1 MKTLKKYR
9 WPLTGALLGA
19 LIFLLLYGVR
29 VLDPTSVD
37 WILNNPSPDPA
48 QHYLGWELFRRSP
61 VHLPY
66 IGANYNAVYPF
77 RTSVL
82 FADSLP
88 LAALLFKL
96 LGGIL
101 PTRFQYFGWWGLFC
115 YMMQGGLAQAVIAR
129 IAGVQ
134 PTFGRGDKSKTA
146 IAIIMSPGQTAKLW
160 GSVLGAGVLV
170 LFPALTMRTFAHE
183 ALAGTWLVL
192 LALYL
197 WLRSDEL
204 MSATRRACL
213 LWGLMGLLCAGIHL
227 YYLPM
232 VGLVLVGYAVR
243 RALQKRGPAAVLL
256 PIAAFCAAALAELFL
271 LGAFA
276 VNFAGYSNGYLSGAD
291 YLGLFV
297 PWLAQSWE
305 QNVYMGLGAVLAV
318 VLAIFSV
325 VCNARKAEK
334 FFTAHHDWV
343 VAGVVVL
350 VLDLLAAGGNAIT
363 VGGKTLFTVPI
374 PQFLMD
380 FWAMFSSCA
389 RLAWVAGLLLAV
401 AACGLVL
408 RFWQKGVV
416 PALMLAV
423 CAVAQGWGQRGE
435 LFNRWTDYHYY
446 GFCYENKTLLTDPAW
461 ENIAASGKYSHL
473 AFASFDFEHDEF
485 WDLVDFAADHGWT
498 SNSFYMAHMDGNLAA
513 VTLPGELNELSAD
526 TLYAFVDEDELARN
540 SYDLHYYRLNGIL
553 IGSVEPINGIEEEPA
568 PEVPARTMNLTKSDL
583 INAHYADG
591 SVGLETG
598 GEMMTEEWT
607 LFPGRYCVT
616 LTGSGFDHSYIYAR
630 YGLINEETYKLDIDF
645 TGIDPNEM
653 TFEFTA
659 TEMLHYWRVAVH
671 TLDDA
676 NVTVTGVTVEKVG

>member
-82 FADSLP
+82 FTDSLP

-297 PWLAQSWE
+297 PWLAPSWE

-446 GFCYENKTLLTDPAW
+446 GFRYENKTLLTDPAW
-461 ENIAASGKYSHL
+461 EDIAASGKYSHL

-513 VTLPGELNELSAD
+513 VTLPGELNDLAAD
-526 TLYAFVDEDELARN
+526 TLYAFIDEDELARN
-540 SYDLHYYRLNGIL
+540 SCDLHYYRLDGIL
-553 IGSVEPINGIEEEPA
+553 IGSVEPIDGLEEDPA
-568 PEVPARTMNLTKSDL
+568 PEVPARTMDLTKSDL

-659 TEMLHYWRVAVH
+659 GEMLHYWRTAVH
-671 TLDDA
+671 TLDDTEI
-676 NVTVTGVTVEKVG
+676 TVSSVTVEKIG

>member
-1 MKTLKKYR
+1 MKALKKYR
-9 WPLTGALLGA
+9 WPLTGALVGA
-19 LIFLLLYGVR
+19 LIFLAVYGVR

-61 VHLPY
+61 VRLPY
-66 IGANYNAVYPF
+66 LGANYNAVYPF

-82 FADSLP
+82 FTDSLP
-88 LAALLFKL
+88 LAALFFKL
-96 LGGIL
+96 LGGVL
-101 PTRFQYFGWWGLFC
+101 PTRFQYFGWWGLLC
-115 YMMQGGLAQAVIAR
+115 YALQGGLAQAVIAR
-129 IAGVQ
+129 FGGVKPDQ
-134 PTFGRGDKSKTA
+134 K
-146 IAIIMSPGQTAKLW
+146 AKLW
-160 GSVLGAGVLV
+160 GSVAGAGALV

-183 ALAGTWLVL
+183 ALSATWLVL
-192 LALYL
+192 LAVYL
-197 WLRSDEL
+197 WLRSDEI
-204 MSATRRACL
+204 MPTTRRACL
-213 LWGLMGLLCAGIHL
+213 IWGGMGLLCAGIHL

-232 VGLVLVGYAVR
+232 VGLVLVGYALR
-243 RALQKRGPAAVLL
+243 RALQKRGPAVLL
-256 PIAAFCAAALAELFL
+256 PVAAFCVTALAELVL

-297 PWLAQSWE
+297 PWYAPGWE
-305 QNVYMGLGAVLAV
+305 QNVYMGVGAVWAV
-318 VLAIFSV
+318 VLAIFSM

-334 FFTAHHDWV
+334 FFAAHHDWV
-343 VAGVVVL
+343 AAGLVVL
-350 VLDLLAAGGNAIT
+350 VLDLVAAGGNAIT
-363 VGGKTLFTVPI
+363 LGGKTLFTVPI

-389 RLAWVAGLLLAV
+389 RLAWLAGMLLAV
-401 AACGLVL
+401 TACGLVL
-408 RFWQKGVV
+408 RFWEKGAV
-416 PALMLAV
+416 PALLLAV

-446 GFCYENKTLLTDPAW
+446 DFRYENKSLLTDPAW
-461 ENIAASGKYSHL
+461 DDIAASGKYSHL
-473 AFASFDFEHDEF
+473 AFATFDFEHDEF

-526 TLYAFVDEDELARN
+526 TLYAFIDEDELARN
-540 SYDLHYYRLNGIL
+540 SFDLHYYRLDGIL
-553 IGSVEPINGIEEEPA
+553 IGSVEPIDGLEEEPV
-568 PEVPARTMNLTKSDL
+568 PEVSSRTMDLTKSDVDPL
-583 INAHYADG
+583 FLTADG
-591 SVGLETG
+591 IVLGMN

-607 LFPGRYCVT
+607 LFPGRYRVT

-630 YGLINEETYKLDIDF
+630 YGLINQETYKLDIDF

-659 TEMLHYWRVAVH
+659 TEMLHYWRTAVH

-676 NVTVTGVTVEKVG
+676 NVTVNSVTVEKIG

>member
-1 MKTLKKYR
+1 MTKTKAFLQKHR
-9 WPLTGALLGA
+9 WSLTGALLGA
-19 LIFLLLYGVR
+19 LVFLVLYGVR
-29 VLDPTSVD
+29 VLDPVCVD
-37 WILNNPSPDPA
+37 WILNNPSPDPS
-48 QHYLGWELFRRSP
+48 QHYLGWVFYRRSGWHP
-61 VHLPY
+61 PY
-66 IGANYNAVYPF
+66 LGANYSAIYPY
-77 RTSVL
+77 RTSIL
-82 FADSLP
+82 YTDSIP
-88 LAALLFKL
+88 LLAVVCKL
-96 LGGIL
+96 LGGVL
-101 PTRFQYFGWWGLFC
+101 PARFQYLGLWGLFC
-115 YMMQGGLAQAVIAR
+115 YTMQGGLAQALIAR
-129 IAGVQ
+129 IGGVRPQ
-134 PTFGRGDKSKTA
+134 D
-146 IAIIMSPGQTAKLW
+146 TAKNRA
-160 GSVLGAGVLV
+160 SVLGAGVLV
-170 LFPALTMRTFAHE
+170 LFPALNIRMFAHT
-183 ALAGTWLVL
+183 ALAANWLVL

-204 MSATRRACL
+204 MPTIRRACL
-213 LWGLMGLLCAGIHL
+213 IWGGMGLLCAGIHL

-243 RALQKRGPAAVLL
+243 RALQKRGPAAVLA
-256 PIAAFCAAALAELFL
+256 PIAAFCAAALAELVL

-291 YLGLFV
+291 YLGLVV

-305 QNVYMGLGAVLAV
+305 QNVYAGIGTSLAV
-318 VLAIFSV
+318 VLAVFGI

-334 FFTAHHDWV
+334 FFAAHRDWLI
-343 VAGVVVL
+343 AGAVVL
-350 VLDLLAAGGNAIT
+350 VLDLIAAGGNAIT
-363 VGGKTLFTVPI
+363 VNGKTLFIVPI
-374 PQFLMD
+374 PQFLMN

-389 RLAWVAGLLLAV
+389 RLAWLAGMLLAAV
-401 AACGLVL
+401 GCGLVL
-408 RFWQKGVV
+408 RFWDNGVV

-423 CAVAQGWGQRGE
+423 CAVAQGWGQRSE

-446 GFCYENKTLLTDPAW
+446 GFRYENKTLLTDPVW
-461 ENIAASGKYSHL
+461 EQIAASGRYSHL
-473 AFASFDFEHDEF
+473 AFATFDFEHDEF

-526 TLYAFVDEDELARN
+526 TLYAFIDEDELARN
-540 SYDLHYYRLNGIL
+540 SYDLHYYRLDGIL
-553 IGSVEPINGIEEEPA
+553 IGSVEPIDGIEEEPA
-568 PEVPARTMNLTKSDL
+568 PEVPAHTMDLTKSDVDPL
-583 INAHYADG
+583 FLAADG
-591 SVGLETG
+591 IALGMN

-607 LFPGRYCVT
+607 LFPGRYRVT

-676 NVTVTGVTVEKVG
+676 NVTVNSVTVEKIV

>member
-1 MKTLKKYR
+1 MKALKKYR
-9 WPLTGALLGA
+9 WPLTGALLGV
-19 LIFLLLYGVR
+19 LVFLAVYGVR

-37 WILNNPSPDPA
+37 WILNSLSPDPI

-82 FADSLP
+82 FTDSLP
-88 LAALLFKL
+88 LAALFFKL

-101 PTRFQYFGWWGLFC
+101 PTRFQYFGWWGLLC
-115 YMMQGGLAQAVIAR
+115 YALQGGLAQAVIAR
-129 IAGVQ
+129 FGGVKPDQ
-134 PTFGRGDKSKTA
+134 K
-146 IAIIMSPGQTAKLW
+146 AKLW
-160 GSVLGAGVLV
+160 GSVAGAWVLV

-183 ALAGTWLVL
+183 ALAATWLVL

-197 WLRSDEL
+197 WLRSDEI
-204 MSATRRACL
+204 MPTTRRACL
-213 LWGLMGLLCAGIHL
+213 LWGGMGLLCAGIHL

-243 RALQKRGPAAVLL
+243 RALQKRGPAAVVL
-256 PIAAFCAAALAELFL
+256 PVAAFCVTALAELVL

-297 PWLAQSWE
+297 PWYAPGWE
-305 QNVYMGLGAVLAV
+305 QNVYMGVGAVWAV
-318 VLAIFSV
+318 VLAIFSM

-334 FFTAHHDWV
+334 FFAAHHDWV
-343 VAGVVVL
+343 AAGLVVL
-350 VLDLLAAGGNAIT
+350 VLDLIAAGGNAIT
-363 VGGKTLFTVPI
+363 VGGRTLFTVPI

-389 RLAWVAGLLLAV
+389 RLAWLAGMLLAV
-401 AACGLVL
+401 TACGLVL
-408 RFWQKGVV
+408 RFWEKGAV
-416 PALMLAV
+416 PALLLAV

-446 GFCYENKTLLTDPAW
+446 DFRYENKSLLTDPAW
-461 ENIAASGKYSHL
+461 EDIAASGKYSHL
-473 AFASFDFEHDEF
+473 AFATFDFEHDEF
-485 WDLVDFAADHGWT
+485 WDLVDFAADRGWT

-526 TLYAFVDEDELARN
+526 TLYAFIDEDELARN
-540 SYDLHYYRLNGIL
+540 SCGLHYYRLDGIL
-553 IGSVEPINGIEEEPA
+553 IGSVEPIDGIEEEPA
-568 PEVPARTMNLTKSDL
+568 PEVPAHTMDLTKSDL
-583 INAHYADG
+583 INAHFADG
-591 SVGLETG
+591 SVGLETC

-607 LFPGRYCVT
+607 LFPGRYRVT

-630 YGLINEETYKLDIDF
+630 YGLINQETYKLDIDF

-659 TEMLHYWRVAVH
+659 TEMLHYWRTAVH

-676 NVTVTGVTVEKVG
+676 NVTVNSVTVEKVG

>member
-1 MKTLKKYR
+1 MKALKKYR
-9 WPLTGALLGA
+9 WPLTGALVGV
-19 LIFLLLYGVR
+19 LIFLAVYGVR

-66 IGANYNAVYPF
+66 LGANYNAVYPF

-82 FADSLP
+82 FTDSLP
-88 LAALLFKL
+88 LAALFFKL

-101 PTRFQYFGWWGLFC
+101 PTRFQYFGWWGLLC
-115 YMMQGGLAQAVIAR
+115 YALQGGLAQAVIAR
-129 IAGVQ
+129 FGGVKHDQ
-134 PTFGRGDKSKTA
+134 K
-146 IAIIMSPGQTAKLW
+146 AKLW
-160 GSVLGAGVLV
+160 GSVAGAGVLV

-183 ALAGTWLVL
+183 ALAATWLVL

-197 WLRSDEL
+197 WLRSDEI
-204 MSATRRACL
+204 MPTTRRACL
-213 LWGLMGLLCAGIHL
+213 LWGGMGLLCAGIHL

-243 RALQKRGPAAVLL
+243 RALQKRGPAAVVL
-256 PIAAFCAAALAELFL
+256 PVAAFCAAALAELVL

-297 PWLAQSWE
+297 PWYAPGWE
-305 QNVYMGLGAVLAV
+305 QNVYMGVGAVWAV
-318 VLAIFSV
+318 VLAIFSM

-334 FFTAHHDWV
+334 FFAAHHDWV
-343 VAGVVVL
+343 AAGLVVL
-350 VLDLLAAGGNAIT
+350 VLDLVAAGGNAIT
-363 VGGKTLFTVPI
+363 VGGRTLFTVPI
-374 PQFLMD
+374 PQPLMD

-389 RLAWVAGLLLAV
+389 RLAWLAGMLLAV
-401 AACGLVL
+401 TACGLVL
-408 RFWQKGVV
+408 RFWEKGAV

-435 LFNRWTDYHYY
+435 LFNRWTDYHCY
-446 GFCYENKTLLTDPAW
+446 GFRYENKTLLTDPVW
-461 ENIAASGKYSHL
+461 EQIAASGKYSHL
-473 AFASFDFEHDEF
+473 AFATFDFEHDEF

-526 TLYAFVDEDELARN
+526 TLYAFIDEDELARN
-540 SYDLHYYRLNGIL
+540 SFDLHYYRLDGIL
-553 IGSVEPINGIEEEPA
+553 IGSVEPIDGLEEEPA
-568 PEVPARTMNLTKSDL
+568 PEVPARTMDLTKSDVDPL
-583 INAHYADG
+583 FLAADG
-591 SVGLETG
+591 IVLGMN

-607 LFPGRYCVT
+607 LFPGRYRVT

-630 YGLINEETYKLDIDF
+630 YGLINQETYKLDIDF

-659 TEMLHYWRVAVH
+659 TEMLHYWRTAVH

-676 NVTVTGVTVEKVG
+676 NVTVNSVTVEKIG

>member
-82 FADSLP
+82 FTDSLP
-88 LAALLFKL
+88 LAALLSKL

-115 YMMQGGLAQAVIAR
+115 YMMQGGLTQAVIAR

-134 PTFGRGDKSKTA
+134 PTFGRGDKSKAA

-325 VCNARKAEK
+325 ACNARKAER

-446 GFCYENKTLLTDPAW
+446 GFRYENKTLLTDPAW
-461 ENIAASGKYSHL
+461 EDIAASGKYSHL

-513 VTLPGELNELSAD
+513 VTLPGELNDLAAD
-526 TLYAFVDEDELARN
+526 TLYAFIDEDELARN
-540 SYDLHYYRLNGIL
+540 SCDLHYYRLDGIL
-553 IGSVEPINGIEEEPA
+553 IGSVEPIDGLEEDPA
-568 PEVPARTMNLTKSDL
+568 PEVPARTMDLTKSDL
-583 INAHYADG
+583 INAHYTDG

-607 LFPGRYCVT
+607 LFPGRYRVT

-659 TEMLHYWRVAVH
+659 TEMLHYWRTAVH

-676 NVTVTGVTVEKVG
+676 NVTVNSVTVEKVG